1 MKKNTKRV
9 LSILTA
15 LGMCQTFAFNV
26 MADEE
31 YQSLSMGSM
40 QSVFE
45 KGAQPVYIEPVAYD
59 AQGVEMQIDDPTA
72 LSYAS
77 SNENVVKVNADG
89 QMSFVDYGV
98 AVVTAVSGEISTSM
112 LVTVTPN
119 EYSKA
124 DFETDSGSTDNPRNG
139 AKSLKI
145 AGEITTFRDWNQS
158 GGPEVQAAKQESLI
172 WGANDKKSNNVL
184 QAWFYDN
191 GQTENSEAGISFKR
205 HENYCNTG
213 AIGIINAADTTYK
226 ISRVNGRWDQ
236 IEYPD
241 HMTNA
246 ADTGILRTP
255 GWHQVAIVQ
264 KNLSGDV
271 LSDDGG
277 DSKSTGYTV
286 YLDGKEVTSNTSTE
300 NTKYIILGYAGA
312 TEGSCAYFDDA
323 SRAEYMALENV
334 NIAADEN
341 DGELLTANLT
351 YYGTTASAS
360 VTASYQWYASETKD
374 GEYSAIDGAN
384 EKTYRPDAAA
394 LGNRKFIKVGATVT
408 DVGNATEEYMS
419 DASFIFTGVYESISI
434 NKSELSLNKNEEKQ
448 LKLVGYDSVGVERAI
463 SDLSGVTFTS
473 SKPEIA
479 EIGADGI
486 LKAKDYGTTT
496 VTAEREGLKSS
507 ALVTV
512 VAGNYVHSGWQ
523 GALHKD
529 YNESAT
535 PVARTGQGAAAKTGK
550 INGTTN
556 QPEAQSAIWMNN
568 EITIENVVSTAYFY
582 DNGQNTDAEA
592 AIDFGRYQSWAYGGA
607 YGVIN
612 SADTTY
618 KMVTHLPNNMYNGSV
633 YVDKATDLGIA
644 RTKGWHQVTM
654 IQKRLSGNTNAPG
667 GRPDSYAVYF
677 DGIKVRDKICGS
689 AEPTMDMIRFY
700 AGGDSNHVAYFDDVD
715 TFYYTELADVTIS
728 ADETD
733 GETLVANAQYYGANS
748 TDDASAYY
756 QWYMSDEENGEYTK
770 IANATSKTYKPSGNA
785 AGKFIKAGVRVSDQ
799 IENKN
804 ETLETET
811 AERFSEPIYAFD
823 GIYQSISLGKSDS
836 YFVKG
841 ETSEAQLK
849 ITGFGKDGLERG
861 ISDIS
866 GFSFTSSNKDVADVD
881 ASGKLTIKD
890 YGRTTITATLAELS
904 ASLMVTVTPKTI
916 RTADND
922 SALTAIAR
930 RGQGAL
936 SVAGGIDEYTDHND
950 GSKQTA
956 GKSAISIWNWTMGAS
971 NSVSEMW
978 FYDNGAKENATAAV
992 NFTSYENYSMTK
1004 ALGVIDSA
1012 SDYYQLANT
1021 DGRWDKVKVS
1031 HLETAENT
1039 KILRTPGWHQ
1049 VTIVQTNP
1057 SGDEFYTNARSE
1069 FGGKAAKTTHY
1080 TLYLDGRQV
1089 MDSDSATIARF
1100 IITAQAGQF
1109 ETNTAWFDDAVQNRY
1124 ISVENLKITETENG
1138 AYSADFDYYGIS
1150 KDAVAEYKWYVSD
1163 TVDGEYGIIANETSK
1178 TFTPDAETA
1187 GKFIKASVKIT
1198 DTLDGSTFA
1207 TNERF
1212 TESVLAGGTFM
1223 EYLANGKL
1231 LITADKNIENAAAVI
1246 AVYEQSGDF
1255 QKLVSAKVVDSISVS
1270 KGNSKIVTIGTV
1282 SKTDTQTAKIM
1293 LWDGIKTQKAICN
1306 AITVE

>member
-26 MADEE
+26 SADEE

-59 AQGVEMQIDDPTA
+59 AQGVEMQINDPTA
-72 LSYAS
+72 LSYVS

-98 AVVTAVSGEISTSM
+98 AVVTAASGEISTSM

-205 HENYCNTG
+205 HENYDNTG
-213 AIGIINAADTTYK
+213 AIGVINAADTTYK
-226 ISRVNGRWDQ
+226 ISGVDGRWDQ
-236 IEYPD
+236 IVYPK

-246 ADTGILRTP
+246 TDTGIARTP

-271 LSDDGG
+271 VSGSD
-277 DSKSTGYTV
+277 STSTSYTV
-286 YLDGKEVTSNTSTE
+286 YLDGKEVQAQTSTQ
-300 NTKYIILGYAGA
+300 NTKYIINGYAGA
-312 TEGSCAYFDDA
+312 TEGSYAYFDDA

-351 YYGTTASAS
+351 YYGTTASAD
-360 VTASYQWYASETKD
+360 VAASYQWYASETKD

-384 EKTYRPDAAA
+384 GKTYRPDAAA

-448 LKLVGYDSVGVERAI
+448 VKLVGYDSVGVERAI

-479 EIGADGI
+479 EIGAGGI

-496 VTAEREGLKSS
+496 ITAEREGLKSS

-523 GALHKD
+523 GRLHKD

-535 PVARTGQGAAAKTGK
+535 PVARTGQGAFAKAGK
-550 INGTTN
+550 INGTTGK
-556 QPEAQSAIWMNN
+556 PEAETTIWMNN

-618 KMVTHLPNNMYNGSV
+618 KMVKHLPNNMYNGSV

-654 IQKRLSGNTNAPG
+654 IQKRLSGNTNAKN

-677 DGIKVRDKICGS
+677 DGIKIYEGKNGS
-689 AEPTMDMIRFY
+689 AEPTMDMIRVY
-700 AGGDSNHVAYFDDVD
+700 AGGDSNHIAYFDDVD

-733 GETLVANAQYYGANS
+733 GETLVANAEYYGANS

-811 AERFSEPIYAFD
+811 AERFSEPVYVFD

-881 ASGKLTIKD
+881 ANGKLTIKD
-890 YGRTTITATLAELS
+890 YGRTTITATCADLS

-1039 KILRTPGWHQ
+1039 NIVRTPGWHQ
-1049 VTIVQTNP
+1049 VTLVQTNP
-1057 SGDEFYTNARSE
+1057 TGDEFYENQRGE

-1089 MDSDSATIARF
+1089 MDSDSERIARF

-1124 ISVENLKITETENG
+1124 ISVENLKITETDNG
-1138 AYSADFDYYGIS
+1138 AYSADFNYYGIS
-1150 KDAVAEYKWYVSD
+1150 KDASVEYKWYAAD
-1163 TVDGEYGIIANETSK
+1163 TEDGEYSVIDNENAK
-1178 TFTPDAETA
+1178 TFTPDSQTA

-1198 DTLDGSTFA
+1198 DTLDGSAFA

-1270 KGNSKIVTIGTV
+1270 KGNSKTVTIGTV